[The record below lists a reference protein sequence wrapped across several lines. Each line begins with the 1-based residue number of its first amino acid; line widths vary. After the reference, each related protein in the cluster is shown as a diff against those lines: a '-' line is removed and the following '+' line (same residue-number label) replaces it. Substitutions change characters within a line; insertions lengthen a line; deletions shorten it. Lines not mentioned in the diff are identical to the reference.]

1 MYFCHV
7 EVLNF
12 IFRIGVILAVY
23 NFLWW
28 LIMLAISIL
37 RGGSPKMAFE
47 VYFIKIIRYGFLVDV
62 IYLFTVHQADGLSVV
77 NDLIIAALIL
87 LLYFIGRAQKRQ
99 NRQMLFSMR
108 MGGNVSGLE
117 SLMKSVRPAFDMR
130 YEIAV
135 ITLSLGL
142 FTTFYFFPNLA
153 YNPISNWFLDSIL
166 NIEDTPVFGFVFK
179 VIGFFFLLSVL
190 SKIFGAIM
198 LLLTGP
204 PRDMSNDNRDDDDDF
219 DDYVEI
225 K

>member
-1 MYFCHV
+1 
-7 EVLNF
+7 
-12 IFRIGVILAVY
+12 
-23 NFLWW
+23 
-28 LIMLAISIL
+28 
-37 RGGSPKMAFE
+37 
-47 VYFIKIIRYGFLVDV
+47 
-62 IYLFTVHQADGLSVV
+62 
-77 NDLIIAALIL
+77 
-87 LLYFIGRAQKRQ
+87 
-99 NRQMLFSMR
+99 MR

-135 ITLSLGL
+135 IALSLGL

-166 NIEDTPVFGFVFK
+166 NIEDTPVFGFIFK